1 LDETLNR
8 KARVE
13 SQGDSLGAST
23 LSPARRFLVLGLDGG
38 TFELL
43 DPLMEAG
50 DLPFLRSMAKSGVK
64 APLTSVY
71 PAKTIPA
78 WYSFATGLDPGELGI
93 FGFTEPDGGPGRSKL
108 VQSFRPAE
116 AVWDRLSRTGRRVGV
131 VNFPLWSAYP
141 VHGFILPGM
150 FSSSAPTFPGT
161 LRAEVEGEIGG
172 AYPSELPVF
181 KDAERDAWVSAATRS
196 VVQRGRAAAAL
207 AQRHR
212 PDFLFALFRET
223 DRLQHQLWTEL
234 ARPTDEIPEDLRTFW
249 REVDTACAAID
260 GAFRTAGGPAVT
272 LVISDHGHGPIDSDF
287 LTNRWLQE
295 EGFLRF
301 RTAPAPLSRRLF
313 SSVFLPAQRIPGVA
327 RLSRRVADI
336 LREGLGA
343 SLAHLVVGDA
353 SFEQAT
359 ERIDWH
365 KTVAFSYPVPEGIY
379 LNPFN
384 PDLASP
390 ERRAAVLEEIRGRL
404 ERYTPA
410 RIEVLGPEDI
420 YRGRNLR
427 HAPDLLIR
435 VDDMRTEPRM
445 DFAYP
450 NSLIRERPGYFCGSG
465 THRMDGILIASG
477 GGVRAGANPG
487 AIRLLDVAPT
497 ILEAMGVVAPAAWN
511 GRSFGARLGLAS

>member
-1 LDETLNR
+1 MP
-8 KARVE
+8 
-13 SQGDSLGAST
+13 
-23 LSPARRFLVLGLDGG
+23 SPARRFLVLGLDGG
-38 TFELL
+38 TFDLL
-43 DPLMEAG
+43 DPLMAAG
-50 DLPFLRSMAKSGVK
+50 DLPFLKSMAKSGVK

-93 FGFTEPDGGPGRSKL
+93 FGFTEPDGGPGHSRL

-116 AVWDRLSRTGRRVGV
+116 AVWDRLSRTGRRVGI
-131 VNFPLWSAYP
+131 VNFPLWSGYP

-172 AYPSELPVF
+172 EYPAELPVF
-181 KDAERDAWVSAATRS
+181 KDAERDEWVAAATRS
-196 VVQRGRAAAAL
+196 IVQRGRAAAAL
-207 AQRHR
+207 ALRHR

-234 ARPTDEIPEDLRTFW
+234 ARPAEEIPSDLRQFW
-249 REVDTACAAID
+249 RAVDTACADID
-260 GAFRTAGGPAVT
+260 RAFRATGGRAVT
-272 LVISDHGHGPIDSDF
+272 LVISDHGHGQIHSDF

-301 RTAPAPLSRRLF
+301 RSAPAPLSRRLF
-313 SSVFLPAQRIPGVA
+313 SSVLLPASRIPGVG
-327 RLSRRVADI
+327 RLSRKVADI

-343 SLAHLVVGDA
+343 SLANLVVGDA

-359 ERIDWH
+359 DHIDWR

-384 PDLASP
+384 PELASP
-390 ERRAAVLEEIRGRL
+390 VRRAAVLEEIRARL
-404 ERYTPA
+404 ERYTEA
-410 RIEVLGPEDI
+410 RIEVLGPEQI

-450 NSLIRERPGYFCGSG
+450 QALIRERPDYFCGSG
-465 THRMDGILIASG
+465 THRMDGILIGAG
-477 GGVRAGANPG
+477 GGIRAGANPG
-487 AIRLLDVAPT
+487 SIRLIDVAPT
-497 ILEAMGVVAPAAWN
+497 ILEAMGVVAPPAWN

>member
-1 LDETLNR
+1 
-8 KARVE
+8 
-13 SQGDSLGAST
+13 LGGPAPSA
-23 LSPARRFLVLGLDGG
+23 ARRFLVLGLDGG
-38 TFELL
+38 TFDLL
-43 DPLMEAG
+43 DPLMAAG
-50 DLPFLRSMAKSGVK
+50 DLPFLKSMAKSGVK

-93 FGFTEPDGGPGRSKL
+93 FGFTEPNGGPGQSKL

-116 AVWDRLSRTGRRVGV
+116 AVWDRLSRTGRRVGI
-131 VNFPLWSAYP
+131 VNFPLWSGYP

-150 FSSSAPTFPGT
+150 FSASAPTFPGT
-161 LRAEVEGEIGG
+161 LRAEVEDEIGG
-172 AYPSELPVF
+172 AYPSEMPVF
-181 KDAERDAWVSAATRS
+181 KDAERDSWVAAATRS
-196 VVQRGRAAAAL
+196 IEQRGRAAAAL
-207 AQRHR
+207 ATRHR

-234 ARPTDEIPEDLRTFW
+234 ARPADEIPSDLRRFW
-249 REVDTACAAID
+249 RAVDTACADID
-260 GAFRTAGGPAVT
+260 RAFRATGGSVVT
-272 LVISDHGHGPIDSDF
+272 LVISDHGHGQIHSDF

-295 EGFLRF
+295 EGFLKF
-301 RTAPAPLSRRLF
+301 RSAPAPLSRRF
-313 SSVFLPAQRIPGVA
+313 FTSVLVPAQRIPGVG
-327 RLSRRVADI
+327 RLSRRLADI

-343 SLAHLVVGDA
+343 SLANLVVGDA

-359 ERIDWH
+359 AHIDWR

-390 ERRAAVLEEIRGRL
+390 ERKAAVLEQIRSRL
-404 ERYTPA
+404 EKYTEA
-410 RIEVLGPEDI
+410 RIEVLGPQQI

-450 NSLIRERPGYFCGSG
+450 HAMIRDRPDYFCGSG
-465 THRMDGILIASG
+465 THRMDGILLGTG
-477 GGVRAGANPG
+477 GGIRAGANPG
-487 AIRLLDVAPT
+487 SIRLIDVAPT
-497 ILEAMGVVAPAAWN
+497 ILEAMGVVAPPAWN

>member
-1 LDETLNR
+1 M
-8 KARVE
+8 
-13 SQGDSLGAST
+13 GASMP
-23 LSPARRFLVLGLDGG
+23 SPARRFLVLGLDGG
-38 TFELL
+38 TFDLL
-43 DPLMEAG
+43 DPLMESG

-93 FGFTEPDGGPGRSKL
+93 FGFTEPDGGPGHSKL

-131 VNFPLWSAYP
+131 VNFPLRSGYP

-172 AYPSELPVF
+172 EYPAELPVF
-181 KDAERDAWVSAATRS
+181 KDAERDAWVAAATRS
-196 VVQRGRAAAAL
+196 IVQRGRAAAAL
-207 AQRHR
+207 AHRHR

-234 ARPTDEIPEDLRTFW
+234 ARPAAEIPGDLRTFW
-249 REVDTACAAID
+249 RAVDTACADID
-260 GAFRTAGGPAVT
+260 RAFRAAGGLAVT
-272 LVISDHGHGPIDSDF
+272 LVISDHGHGRIHSDF
-287 LTNRWLQE
+287 LTNRWLE
-295 EGFLRF
+295 KEGFLRF
-301 RTAPAPLSRRLF
+301 HHTPTPLGRRLF
-313 SSVFLPAQRIPGVA
+313 SSMFLPVQRIPGVA
-327 RLSRRVADI
+327 RFSRRAADV

-343 SLAHLVVGDA
+343 SLANLVVGDA
-353 SFEQAT
+353 SFEQASAH
-359 ERIDWH
+359 IDW
-365 KTVAFSYPVPEGIY
+365 KRTVAFSYPVPEGIY

-384 PDLASP
+384 PDLESP
-390 ERRAAVLEEIRGRL
+390 ARRAAVLEKIRGRL
-404 ERYTPA
+404 EQYTEA
-410 RIEVLGPEDI
+410 RIEVLGPEQI

-427 HAPDLLIR
+427 QAPDLLIR
-435 VDDMRTEPRM
+435 VDGMRTEPRM

-450 NSLIRERPGYFCGSG
+450 RAFIRDRPDYFCGSG
-465 THRMDGILIASG
+465 THRMEGILIGAG
-477 GGVRAGANPG
+477 DGIRAGANPG
-487 AIRLLDVAPT
+487 AIRLIDVAPT
-497 ILEAMGVVAPAAWN
+497 ILDAMGVVAPPAWN

>member
-1 LDETLNR
+1 M
-8 KARVE
+8 
-13 SQGDSLGAST
+13 GAAVP
-23 LSPARRFLVLGLDGG
+23 SPARRFLVLGLDGG

-43 DPLMEAG
+43 DPLMESG

-78 WYSFATGLDPGELGI
+78 WYSFATGMDPGELGI
-93 FGFTEPDGGPGRSKL
+93 FGFTEPDGAGPGHSRL

-131 VNFPLWSAYP
+131 VNFPLWAGYP

-150 FSSSAPTFPGT
+150 FSRSSPTFPGN

-172 AYPSELPVF
+172 EYPAELPVF
-181 KDAERDAWVSAATRS
+181 KEGERDAWVATATRS
-196 VVQRGRAAAAL
+196 VVQRGRAAAGL
-207 AQRHR
+207 AARHR

-234 ARPTDEIPEDLRTFW
+234 AQPAEAIPEDLRVFW
-249 REVDTACAAID
+249 RAVDTACSDID
-260 GAFRTAGGPAVT
+260 RAFRSAGGRAVT
-272 LVISDHGHGPIDSDF
+272 LVISDHGHGQIHSDF

-295 EGFLRF
+295 EGYLRF
-301 RTAPAPLSRRLF
+301 RSAPAPLGRRLF
-313 SSVFLPAQRIPGVA
+313 SSLFLRAQRVPGVA
-327 RLSRRVADI
+327 ALSRRVASV
-336 LREGLGA
+336 LHEGIGA
-343 SLAHLVVGDA
+343 RLADVVVGDA
-353 SFEQAT
+353 SFEKAT
-359 ERIDWH
+359 AHIDWR
-365 KTVAFSYPVPEGIY
+365 KSVAFSYPVPEGIY

-384 PDLASP
+384 PELASP
-390 ERRAAVLEEIRGRL
+390 TRRAEVLDEIRGRL
-404 ERYTPA
+404 ERYTEA

-450 NSLIRERPGYFCGSG
+450 RALIRDRPDYFCGSG
-465 THRMDGILIASG
+465 THRMDGILIGAG
-477 GGVRAGANPG
+477 DDIRAGANPG
-487 AIRLLDVAPT
+487 EIRLIDVVPT
-497 ILEAMGVVAPAAWN
+497 ILEAMGVVTPPAWN
-511 GRSFGARLGLAS
+511 GRSFGNKLGLGS